1 MKPLKLTLLI
11 AAVLAPVSPIFAAES
26 NDSTH
31 NSISDLKAEITQ
43 MRAEYEQRI
52 NQLEQ
57 RLAANES
64 STTELNDTIKNTP
77 IAPAPIANT
86 ASSKNSFNP
95 AISMVLNGT
104 FAQYQ
109 NDPEDYALDGFALQ
123 GEGGLGEE
131 GFSLGESELTVS
143 ANIDQA
149 LYGQATLAFHE
160 HEGETEVEIEEAFI
174 ESLGLGNGL
183 TARAGR
189 FYSPIGYLNQRHV
202 HAWNFADAPL
212 IYRGLFGNQLATDG
226 LKLSY
231 VLPTD
236 QLIELGGT
244 VGAGNSYPGGG
255 EHSGIGDWLLYAKTG
270 GDIGVESSWQ
280 ASVSH
285 WQSNP
290 EDRAYSGGHSHGT
303 EEASSA
309 LFNGDTDISNIS
321 LIYKWAKNGNF
332 RQQNFSLIG
341 EYFWLNE
348 DGNITHGN
356 EFANYDGKQYGGYV
370 EGIYQFNPQWR
381 SGLRYDWVG
390 SDHNA
395 SDNELLADAGLD
407 GSVSHPQRSSVML
420 EYLPSEFSRIRAQV
434 NYDQSY
440 SNDDLQLLLQYTV
453 SLGAHGAHSY

>member
-11 AAVLAPVSPIFAAES
+11 AAVLAPASPVFA
-26 NDSTH
+26 DDL
-31 NSISDLKAEITQ
+31 SDLKAEITQ
-43 MRAEYEQRI
+43 MRADYEQRI

-57 RLAANES
+57 RLAVNES
-64 STTELNDTIKNTP
+64 STTELNDTIKNAP
-77 IAPAPIANT
+77 PAPIAKIST
-86 ASSKNSFNP
+86 SKNSFNP
-95 AISMVLNGT
+95 AISMVLNGG
-104 FAQYQ
+104 FNQYQ
-109 NDPEDYALDGFALQ
+109 NNPEDYALDGFALQ
-123 GEGGLGEE
+123 GEGELGKE

-149 LYGQATLAFHE
+149 LYGQATIAIHE

-189 FYSPIGYLNQRHV
+189 FFAPIGYLNQRHV

-212 IYRGLFGNQLATDG
+212 IYRGLFGNQLSTDG
-226 LKLSY
+226 LKLAY

-236 QLIELGGT
+236 QLFEVGAT
-244 VGAGNSYPGGG
+244 VGAGDSYPGGG
-255 EHSGIGDWLLYAKTG
+255 DHSGIGDWLIYAKTG
-270 GDIGVESSWQ
+270 GDIGIESSWQ
-280 ASVSH
+280 ASMSH

-290 EDRAYSGGHSHGT
+290 EDREYSGGHSHDAESAT
-303 EEASSA
+303 SA
-309 LFNGDTDISNIS
+309 LFNGDTDISNVS
-321 LIYKWAKNGNF
+321 LVYKWAKNGNF

-341 EYFWLNE
+341 EYFLLND
-348 DGNITHGN
+348 DGAITHGD

-390 SDHNA
+390 SDHKA
-395 SDNELLADAGLD
+395 SDSELLADAGLD
-407 GSVSHPQRSSVML
+407 GQYSNPQRSSVMV

-440 SNDDLQLLLQYTV
+440 SDDDLQLLLQYTV

>member
-1 MKPLKLTLLI
+1 MKRLKLTLLI
-11 AAVLAPVSPIFAAES
+11 AAVLAPVSPTFAAES
-26 NDSTH
+26 NDSMT
-31 NSISDLKAEITQ
+31 DLKAEISQ

-57 RLAANES
+57 RLANNES
-64 STTELNDTIKNTP
+64 STTELNDKISNTP
-77 IAPAPIANT
+77 APAPITNT
-86 ASSKNSFNP
+86 ASAKNSFNP
-95 AISMVLNGT
+95 AISMILNGG
-104 FAQYQ
+104 FNQYQ
-109 NDPEDYALDGFALQ
+109 NNPENYALDGFGLQ
-123 GEGGLGEE
+123 GEGELGKE
-131 GFSLGESELTVS
+131 GFSLGESELTLS

-149 LYGQATLAFHE
+149 LYGQATLALHE
-160 HEGETEVEIEEAFI
+160 HEGQTEVEIEDAFI

-183 TARAGR
+183 TVRAGR

-212 IYRGLFGNQLATDG
+212 IYRGLFGNQLSTDG
-226 LKLSY
+226 LKLAY

-236 QLIELGGT
+236 QLFEVGGT
-244 VGAGNSYPGGG
+244 AGAGDSYPGGG
-255 EHSGIGDWLLYAKTG
+255 DQSGIGDWLIYAKTG
-270 GDIGVESSWQ
+270 GDIGIESSWQ
-280 ASVSH
+280 ASMSH
-285 WQSNP
+285 WESNP
-290 EDRAYSGGHSHGT
+290 EDREYSGGHSHDA
-303 EEASSA
+303 EEATSA

-321 LIYKWAKNGNF
+321 LVYKWAKNGNF

-341 EYFWLNE
+341 EYFLLNE
-348 DGNITHGN
+348 DGNITHGD

-370 EGIYQFNPQWR
+370 EGVYQFNPQWR

-390 SDHNA
+390 STHKA

-407 GSVSHPQRSSVML
+407 GNYSNPQRSSVMV

-440 SNDDLQLLLQYTV
+440 SDDDLQFLLQYTV

>member
-11 AAVLAPVSPIFAAES
+11 AAVLAPASPVFA
-26 NDSTH
+26 DDL
-31 NSISDLKAEITQ
+31 SDLKAEITL
-43 MRAEYEQRI
+43 MRADYEQRI

-57 RLAANES
+57 RLAVNES
-64 STTELNDTIKNTP
+64 STTELNDTIKTAP
-77 IAPAPIANT
+77 PAPIANST
-86 ASSKNSFNP
+86 TSKNSFNP
-95 AISMVLNGT
+95 AISMVLNGG
-104 FAQYQ
+104 FNQYQ
-109 NDPEDYALDGFALQ
+109 NNPEDYALDGFALQ
-123 GEGGLGEE
+123 GEGELGKE
-131 GFSLGESELTVS
+131 GFSLGESELTLS

-149 LYGQATLAFHE
+149 LYGQATLAIHE
-160 HEGETEVEIEEAFI
+160 HEGATEVEIEEAFI

-189 FYSPIGYLNQRHV
+189 FYAPIGYLNQRHV

-212 IYRGLFGNQLATDG
+212 IYRGLFGNQLSTDG

-236 QLIELGGT
+236 QLFEVGAT
-244 VGAGNSYPGGG
+244 VGAGDSYPGGG
-255 EHSGIGDWLLYAKTG
+255 DHSGIGDWLIYAKTG
-270 GDIGVESSWQ
+270 GDIGIESSWQ
-280 ASVSH
+280 ASMSH

-290 EDRAYSGGHSHGT
+290 EDREYSGGHSHGAESAT
-303 EEASSA
+303 SA
-309 LFNGDTDISNIS
+309 LFNGDTDISNVS
-321 LIYKWAKNGNF
+321 LVYKWAKNGNF

-341 EYFWLNE
+341 EYFLLND
-348 DGNITHGN
+348 DGAITHGD

-390 SDHNA
+390 SDHKA
-395 SDNELLADAGLD
+395 SDSELLADAGLD
-407 GSVSHPQRSSVML
+407 GQYSNPQRSSVMV

-440 SNDDLQLLLQYTV
+440 NDDDLQLLLQYTV

>member
-11 AAVLAPVSPIFAAES
+11 AAVLAPVSPIFA
-26 NDSTH
+26 DDPH
-31 NSISDLKAEITQ
+31 DSISDLKAEIAQ
-43 MRAEYEQRI
+43 MRADYEQRI

-57 RLAANES
+57 RLAVNES
-64 STTELNDTIKNTP
+64 STTELNDTIKNAP
-77 IAPAPIANT
+77 PAPIANNLT
-86 ASSKNSFNP
+86 SKNSFNP
-95 AISMVLNGT
+95 AISMVLNGS
-104 FAQYQ
+104 FNQYQ
-109 NDPEDYALDGFALQ
+109 NNPEVYALDGFALQ
-123 GEGGLGEE
+123 GEGGLGKQ
-131 GFSLGESELTVS
+131 GFSLGESELTLS

-149 LYGQATLAFHE
+149 LYGQATLAVHE
-160 HEGETEVEIEEAFI
+160 HEGDTEVEIEEAFI

-212 IYRGLFGNQLATDG
+212 IYRGLFGNQLSTDG
-226 LKLSY
+226 LKLAY

-236 QLIELGGT
+236 QLFEVGAT
-244 VGAGNSYPGGG
+244 VGAGDSYPGGG
-255 EHSGIGDWLLYAKTG
+255 EHSGIGDWLIYAKTG
-270 GDIGVESSWQ
+270 GDIGIESSWE
-280 ASVSH
+280 ASMSH

-290 EDRAYSGGHSHGT
+290 EDRAYSSSHSHGAEPAT
-303 EEASSA
+303 SA
-309 LFNGDTDISNIS
+309 LFNGDTDISNVS
-321 LIYKWAKNGNF
+321 LVYKWAKNGNF

-341 EYFWLNE
+341 EYFLLND
-348 DGNITHGN
+348 DGAITHGD
-356 EFANYDGKQYGGYV
+356 EFAHYDGQQYGGYV

-390 SDHNA
+390 SDHKA
-395 SDNELLADAGLD
+395 SDNELLADASLD
-407 GSVSHPQRSSVML
+407 GNYSNPQRSSVMV

-440 SNDDLQLLLQYTV
+440 NDDDLQLLLQYTV

>member
-11 AAVLAPVSPIFAAES
+11 AAVLAPVSPIFA
-26 NDSTH
+26 DDLD
-31 NSISDLKAEITQ
+31 DLKAEISQ
-43 MRAEYEQRI
+43 MRADYEQRI

-57 RLAANES
+57 RLVANES
-64 STTELNDTIKNTP
+64 STTKLNDTIKSAPVVSSTKSATP
-77 IAPAPIANT
+77 
-86 ASSKNSFNP
+86 KNSFNP
-95 AISMVLNGT
+95 AISMILNGG
-104 FAQYQ
+104 FNQYQ
-109 NDPEDYALDGFALQ
+109 NNPEDYALDGFALQ
-123 GEGGLGEE
+123 GEGELGKE
-131 GFSLGESELTVS
+131 GFSLGESELTLS

-149 LYGQATLAFHE
+149 LYGQATLAVHE
-160 HEGETEVEIEEAFI
+160 HEGETEIEIEEAFI

-189 FYSPIGYLNQRHV
+189 FYAPIGYLNTRHI
-202 HAWNFADAPL
+202 HTWNFADAPL

-231 VLPTD
+231 LLPTE
-236 QLIELGGT
+236 QLFEMGAT
-244 VGAGNSYPGGG
+244 VGAGDSYPGGG
-255 EHSGIGDWLLYAKTG
+255 EHSGIGDWLIYAKTG
-270 GDIGVESSWQ
+270 GDIGIENSWQ
-280 ASVSH
+280 ASMSH

-290 EDRAYSGGHSHGT
+290 EDRAYSVGHSHGT
-303 EEASSA
+303 EPASSA
-309 LFNGDTDISNIS
+309 LFNGDTDITNLS

-341 EYFWLNE
+341 EYFILND
-348 DGNITHGN
+348 DGAISHGD
-356 EFANYDGKQYGGYV
+356 ELANYDGKQYGGYV

-390 SDHNA
+390 SEHRA
-395 SDNELLADAGLD
+395 SDTELLTDAGLD
-407 GSVSHPQRSSVML
+407 GKYNNPQRSSVMV

-440 SNDDLQLLLQYTV
+440 SDDDLQLLLQYTV

>member
-11 AAVLAPVSPIFAAES
+11 AAVLAPVSPIFA
-26 NDSTH
+26 DDLD
-31 NSISDLKAEITQ
+31 DLKAEISQ
-43 MRAEYEQRI
+43 MRADYEQRI

-57 RLAANES
+57 RLAATES
-64 STTELNDTIKNTP
+64 STIELNDTIKNAP
-77 IAPAPIANT
+77 PAPIANSST
-86 ASSKNSFNP
+86 SKNSFNP
-95 AISMVLNGT
+95 AISMVLNGG
-104 FAQYQ
+104 FNQYQ
-109 NDPEDYALDGFALQ
+109 NNPADYALDGFALQ
-123 GEGGLGEE
+123 GEGELGKE
-131 GFSLGESELTVS
+131 GFSLGESELTLS

-149 LYGQATLAFHE
+149 LYGQATLAVHE

-189 FYSPIGYLNQRHV
+189 FFAPIGYLNQRHA

-212 IYRGLFGNQLATDG
+212 IYRGLFGNQLSTDG
-226 LKLSY
+226 LKLAY

-236 QLIELGGT
+236 QLFEVGAT
-244 VGAGNSYPGGG
+244 VGAGDSYPGGG
-255 EHSGIGDWLLYAKTG
+255 DHSGIGDWLIYAKTG
-270 GDIGVESSWQ
+270 GDIGIESSWE
-280 ASVSH
+280 ASMSH

-290 EDRAYSGGHSHGT
+290 EDREYSGGHSHGA
-303 EEASSA
+303 EAASSA
-309 LFNGDTDISNIS
+309 LFNGDTDISNVS
-321 LIYKWAKNGNF
+321 LVYKWAKNGNF

-341 EYFWLNE
+341 EYFLLNE
-348 DGNITHGN
+348 DGAITHGD

-390 SDHNA
+390 SDHKA

-407 GSVSHPQRSSVML
+407 GNYSNPQRSSVMV

-440 SNDDLQLLLQYTV
+440 SDDDLQLLLQYTV

>member
-11 AAVLAPVSPIFAAES
+11 AAVLAPVSPVFA
-26 NDSTH
+26 DDL
-31 NSISDLKAEITQ
+31 SDLKAEISQ
-43 MRAEYEQRI
+43 MRTDYEQRI

-64 STTELNDTIKNTP
+64 SATELNDTINNTLP
-77 IAPAPIANT
+77 AAAAPITNT

-95 AISMVLNGT
+95 AISMIWNGT
-104 FAQYQ
+104 FNQYQ
-109 NDPEDYALDGFALQ
+109 NNPENYALDGFALQ
-123 GEGGLGEE
+123 GEGELGTQ
-131 GFSLGESELTVS
+131 GFSLGESELTFS

-149 LYGQATLAFHE
+149 LYGQATLAVHE

-212 IYRGLFGNQLATDG
+212 IYRGLFGNQLSTDG
-226 LKLSY
+226 LKLAY

-236 QLIELGGT
+236 QLFELGAT
-244 VGAGNSYPGGG
+244 VGAGDSYPGGG
-255 EHSGIGDWLLYAKTG
+255 EHSGIGDWLVYAKTG
-270 GDIGVESSWQ
+270 GDIGIESSWQ
-280 ASVSH
+280 ASMSH

-290 EDRAYSGGHSHGT
+290 EDRAYSGGHSHDAET
-303 EEASSA
+303 ATSA

-321 LIYKWAKNGNF
+321 LVYKWAKNGNF

-341 EYFWLNE
+341 EYFVLN
-348 DGNITHGN
+348 DNGNITHGAD
-356 EFANYDGKQYGGYV
+356 EYANYDGKQYGGYV

-390 SDHNA
+390 SDHKA

-407 GSVSHPQRSSVML
+407 GNYNNPQRSSVMV

-440 SNDDLQLLLQYTV
+440 NDDDLQLLLQYTV

>member
-11 AAVLAPVSPIFAAES
+11 AAVLAPVSPIFA
-26 NDSTH
+26 DDLD
-31 NSISDLKAEITQ
+31 DLKAEITQ
-43 MRAEYEQRI
+43 MRADYEQRI

-57 RLAANES
+57 RLAATES
-64 STTELNDTIKNTP
+64 STIELNDTIKNAP
-77 IAPAPIANT
+77 PAPIANSST
-86 ASSKNSFNP
+86 SKNSFNP
-95 AISMVLNGT
+95 AISMVLNGG
-104 FAQYQ
+104 FNQYQ
-109 NDPEDYALDGFALQ
+109 NNPADYALDGFALQ
-123 GEGGLGEE
+123 GEGELGKE
-131 GFSLGESELTVS
+131 GFSLGESELTLS

-149 LYGQATLAFHE
+149 LYGQATLAVHE

-189 FYSPIGYLNQRHV
+189 FFAPIGYLNQRHA

-212 IYRGLFGNQLATDG
+212 IYRGLFGNQLSTDG
-226 LKLSY
+226 LKLAY

-236 QLIELGGT
+236 QLFEVGAT
-244 VGAGNSYPGGG
+244 VGAGDSYPGGG
-255 EHSGIGDWLLYAKTG
+255 DHSGIGDWLIYAKTG
-270 GDIGVESSWQ
+270 GDIGIESSWE
-280 ASVSH
+280 ASMSH

-290 EDRAYSGGHSHGT
+290 EDREYSGGHSHGA
-303 EEASSA
+303 ELASSA

-321 LIYKWAKNGNF
+321 LVYKWAKNGNF

-341 EYFWLNE
+341 EYFLLNE
-348 DGNITHGN
+348 DGAITHGD

-390 SDHNA
+390 SDHKA

-407 GSVSHPQRSSVML
+407 GNYSNPQRSSVIV

-440 SNDDLQLLLQYTV
+440 SDDDLQLLLQYTV